1 MQHLARN
8 VSVLLCVL
16 LLVSVGL
23 FGQAESGTVSGT
35 ITDNTGAVVPGATVT
50 MTSVNTAQ
58 TRSAVT
64 GSAGEYAVPS
74 LRPDTYS
81 ITVEREGF
89 QKYSRKVVV
98 DVGSRIDLS
107 AQLSVSGASTTVEVT
122 SSGETAAVNTETQTL
137 SQVITA
143 QDITNLPTLTR
154 NPYDLVAT
162 SGNVSE
168 DQQSGRG
175 AGVAVNGQRSSD
187 TNILLDGG
195 ENVDLFN
202 ASVGQSVPLD
212 SVQEFRVATSNY
224 TAEYGRAGGGVVNV
238 TTKSGSNQF
247 HGSLYEFNRVS
258 ALSSNPYQNDAND
271 IPKAGLHAQSV
282 WLRPRRTNRQEQTVL
297 LQQH

>member
-1 MQHLARN
+1 MQHLARS
-8 VSVLLCVL
+8 VSVLLWVL

-187 TNILLDGG
+187 TNP
-195 ENVDLFN
+195 
-202 ASVGQSVPLD
+202 ACA
-212 SVQEFRVATSNY
+212 VQ
-224 TAEYGRAGGGVVNV
+224 
-238 TTKSGSNQF
+238 
-247 HGSLYEFNRVS
+247 
-258 ALSSNPYQNDAND
+258 P
-271 IPKAGLHAQSV
+271 
-282 WLRPRRTNRQEQTVL
+282 
-297 LQQH
+297 